1 MGGKRES
8 GLSTPMI
15 FQCDLYL
22 TGPDPQRTS
31 TTYGCHVHGHIYK
44 APNEKQ
50 TFKTVK
56 TGLQSPRGTMIKV
69 P

>member
-8 GLSTPMI
+8 GLSTPML

-22 TGPDPQRTS
+22 TGPDPQRAS
-31 TTYGCHVHGHIYK
+31 TTYGRHVHGHIYK

-69 P
+69 S

>member
-22 TGPDPQRTS
+22 TGPDPQRAS

-44 APNEKQ
+44 APNEK
-50 TFKTVK
+50 
-56 TGLQSPRGTMIKV
+56 L
-69 P
+69 